1 MVYSA
6 TPVERRRLS
15 LGRDLGI
22 TLRPEHRAVLFA
34 VCGRDE
40 DYQPEGLG
48 VGENGGLNWSRTL
61 DFATHHGVASLLL
74 HRLTRPGFAV
84 VPPDALDQLRSHCRP
99 LVATSLHLTG
109 ELGRILNALDNR
121 GISALAWKGPTLAAA
136 AYGDV
141 TLRTFGDL
149 DLVVAPRTIGAALEA
164 LTEIGY
170 VRQYEL
176 TPVQTRALRRGNH
189 EEKMVR
195 DGELVELHWQLAK
208 SVFRIGLHFDALWER
223 RGSILI
229 AGCPIPVLAPED
241 LLLSLCVHGS
251 THAWKRLLWISDV
264 AQVVRAVDLDWRQ
277 VLDRAE
283 ALGINRSVRVALRL
297 AEGLLDAPLP
307 TAVANWVSA
316 DSEVETLASHVA
328 QEMFRSA
335 PTPASFVS
343 YQWRVQEG
351 LRRKLAVGL
360 KSMFSPAPEDWTLV
374 PLPDVAYPLYYI
386 VRPLR
391 LLAKY
396 LTPWR
401 SRGAD
406 LRSDE

>member
-1 MVYSA
+1 M
-6 TPVERRRLS
+6 
-15 LGRDLGI
+15 
-22 TLRPEHRAVLFA
+22 VLFA

-40 DYQPEGLG
+40 GYQPEVFE
-48 VGENGGLNWSRTL
+48 VGKNRDLDWPRIL
-61 DFATHHGVASLLL
+61 DFAERHGVASLLL
-74 HRLTRPGFAV
+74 HRLSRPGFAV
-84 VPPDALDQLRSHCRP
+84 IPPDAVDKLRVYCKP
-99 LVATSLHLTG
+99 LVATSLHLTS
-109 ELGRILNALDNR
+109 ELGRILTALDER
-121 GISALAWKGPTLAAA
+121 GVLALAWKGPTLAAV
-136 AYGDV
+136 AYDNV

-149 DLVVAPRTIGAALEA
+149 DLIVAPRAIGPALDA
-164 LTEIGY
+164 LSEIGY
-170 VRQYEL
+170 AKQYKL
-176 TPVQTRALRRGNH
+176 TRLQSRALRRGNH
-189 EEKMVR
+189 EEKVVR

-208 SVFRIGLHFDALWER
+208 SVFRIGLDFDAMWER
-223 RGSILI
+223 RGSVVI
-229 AGCPIPVLAPED
+229 AGRPISVLSPED

-264 AQVVRAVDLDWRQ
+264 AQEVRAVELDWGQ
-277 VLDRAE
+277 VLNRSQE
-283 ALGINRSVRVALRL
+283 LGINRSVRVALRL

-316 DSEVETLASHVA
+316 DEVVETLASQVA

-343 YQWRVQEG
+343 YQLRVQEG
-351 LRRKLAVGL
+351 FRRKLAVGL
-360 KSMFSPAPEDWTLV
+360 QSTFSPAPEDWTLV

-401 SRGAD
+401 SKASD

>member
-1 MVYSA
+1 M
-6 TPVERRRLS
+6 
-15 LGRDLGI
+15 
-22 TLRPEHRAVLFA
+22 VLFA

-40 DYQPEGLG
+40 GYQPEGF
-48 VGENGGLNWSRTL
+48 EAEKSGGLDWSRIL
-61 DFATHHGVASLLL
+61 GFATRHGVASLLL
-74 HRLTRPGFAV
+74 HRLSRPGFAV
-84 VPPDALDQLRSHCRP
+84 IPAEALDELRGYCRP
-99 LVATSLHLTG
+99 PVATSLHLTG
-109 ELGRILNALDNR
+109 ELGRILAALDER
-121 GISALAWKGPTLAAA
+121 GIAALAWKGPTLAAA

-149 DLVVAPRTIGAALEA
+149 DLIVAPRAIDAALTA

-170 VRQYEL
+170 VREYEL
-176 TPVQTRALRRGNH
+176 TTVQSRALRRGNH
-189 EEKMVR
+189 EEKVVR

-208 SVFRIGLHFDALWER
+208 SVFRIGFDFDALWAR
-223 RGSILI
+223 RGTMVL
-229 AGCPIPVLAPED
+229 GGRRIPVLAPED

-264 AQVVRAVDLDWRQ
+264 AQVVRAVELDWGQ
-277 VLDRAE
+277 VLNRAE
-283 ALGINRSVRVALRL
+283 ALGINRHVRVALRL

-307 TAVANWVSA
+307 SAVANWVSA
-316 DSEVETLASHVA
+316 DSVVETLASRVA

-335 PTPASFVS
+335 PTPVSFVS

-351 LRRKLAVGL
+351 IRRKLAVGL
-360 KSMFSPAPEDWTLV
+360 QSMFSPAPEDWTLV

-391 LLAKY
+391 LLSKY

-401 SRGAD
+401 SKASD